1 MDRSDIMDIAKIQYF
16 LEAARLNNFTEAARK
31 CHIAQTT
38 MTKYISQ
45 LEKEL
50 GCRLFCREHRG
61 VSLTAEGRRFYEGM
75 KKNLSGIPGPARLAA
90 AETAEG
96 PLPGHCHAG
105 IHRSPVAAPL

>member
-1 MDRSDIMDIAKIQYF
+1 MDLAKIQYF

-50 GCRLFCREHRG
+50 GCCLFCREHRG
-61 VSLTAEGRRFYEGM
+61 VSL
-75 KKNLSGIPGPARLAA
+75 
-90 AETAEG
+90 TAEG